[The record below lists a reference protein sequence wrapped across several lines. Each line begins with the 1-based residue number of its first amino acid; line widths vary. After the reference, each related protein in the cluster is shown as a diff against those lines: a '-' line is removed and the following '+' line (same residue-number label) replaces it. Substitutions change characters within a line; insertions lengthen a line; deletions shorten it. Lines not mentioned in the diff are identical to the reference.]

1 MYAPI
6 VKFSV
11 EEKLFSVHQVL
22 QSRLS
27 TNAEAKRIGVANET
41 LKDWIRKYEAGG
53 VERLEELKTWTRY
66 PEELKISA
74 VKAVVDNA
82 KSLNEVIETFS
93 ISSHSVLRQWISKYT
108 SREDIKSTSKS

>member
-1 MYAPI
+1 MI
-6 VKFSV
+6 
-11 EEKLFSVHQVL
+11 Q
-22 QSRLS
+22 
-27 TNAEAKRIGVANET
+27 
-41 LKDWIRKYEAGG
+41 
-53 VERLEELKTWTRY
+53 RLEHRLFGFRDLRHTYVKVPWTSY